1 MHLRR
6 RLTVPRDSRIQ
17 KECKVQVASCR
28 AVRIG
33 PPTIAL
39 KGLVHNPDKIGR
51 SKVPRADFI
60 RTKWP
65 KIGGRGGRKIRTY
78 GPRVSDV

>member
-1 MHLRR
+1 MRR
-6 RLTVPRDSRIQ
+6 FKGAIWSACADVVVIVIR
-17 KECKVQVASCR
+17 R
-28 AVRIG
+28 ADGPPG